1 MKLLSKS
8 MVFGYLFFAILI
20 IITSITAFWLLLPR
34 FLENPKFAV
43 VISNGPIQ
51 VRNYEGM
58 ISAQVSTQGE
68 RYDGLRSGFIPL
80 ARYIGAKD
88 REGGKISMT
97 APVMQQMSAQKN
109 SWEIS
114 FFMPSKYGLDQ
125 LPVATNKDINFH
137 TISPKQMA
145 VITFNGVANKDLL
158 NKKFLELNSW
168 IEKSNFQIVGN
179 TEPIYAYY
187 NDPSTPGIFR
197 KNEIML
203 PVNKK
208 K

>member
-1 MKLLSKS
+1 MSKS
-8 MVFGYLFFAILI
+8 MVFGYLFCAILI
-20 IITSITAFWLLLPR
+20 VMISITAFWLLLPR

-43 VISNGPIQ
+43 LLSNGPIQ
-51 VRNYEGM
+51 IRNYEGM
-58 ISAQVSTQGE
+58 ISALVNTQGE
-68 RYDGLRSGFIPL
+68 RYEGLRSGFIPL

-97 APVMQQMSAQKN
+97 APVMQQMNAQTN

-114 FFMPSKYGLDQ
+114 FLMPSKYSLDQ
-125 LPVATNKDINFH
+125 LPVATNKDINLY
-137 TISPKQMA
+137 TIPPKQMA
-145 VITFNGVANKDLL
+145 VISFNGVANKDLL
-158 NKKFLELNSW
+158 NKKFLELDLW

-179 TEPIYAYY
+179 AEPIYAYY
-187 NDPSTPGIFR
+187 NDPSTPGVFR

-203 PVNKK
+203 PVSKK